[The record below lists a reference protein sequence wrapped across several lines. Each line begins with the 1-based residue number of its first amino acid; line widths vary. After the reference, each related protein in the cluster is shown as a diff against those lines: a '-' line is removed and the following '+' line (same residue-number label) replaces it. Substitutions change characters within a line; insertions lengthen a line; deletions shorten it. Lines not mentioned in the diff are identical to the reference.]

1 MSRFLALWMPFFST
15 EQLRRENSALYPAS
29 RKLVLHATEGN
40 RRVVTAVD
48 ASACR
53 AGIGAG
59 MTLAHAR
66 ALDPDL
72 LVIEHDREQD
82 REALARLTS

>member
-1 MSRFLALWMPFFST
+1 M
-15 EQLRRENSALYPAS
+15 
-29 RKLVLHATEGN
+29 
-40 RRVVTAVD
+40 TAAD

-72 LVIEHDREQD
+72 LVIEHDREKD
-82 REALARLTS
+82 REALARLGFMDVAACSRRRAGWALR